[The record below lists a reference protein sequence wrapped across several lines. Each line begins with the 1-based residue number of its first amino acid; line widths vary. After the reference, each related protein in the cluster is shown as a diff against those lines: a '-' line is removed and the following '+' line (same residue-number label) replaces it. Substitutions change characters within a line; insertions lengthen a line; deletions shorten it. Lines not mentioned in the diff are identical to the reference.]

1 MAEGKPSANI
11 ELEVMNLDVAF
22 SRMSHAV
29 K

>member
-11 ELEVMNLDVAF
+11 KLEVMNIDAAF